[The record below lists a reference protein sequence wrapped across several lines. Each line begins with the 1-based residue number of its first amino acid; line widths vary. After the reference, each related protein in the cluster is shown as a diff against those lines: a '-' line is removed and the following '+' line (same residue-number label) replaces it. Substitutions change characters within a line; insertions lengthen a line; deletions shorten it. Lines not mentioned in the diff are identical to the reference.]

1 MKTCFKCN
9 KEKPLNE
16 FYKHKQMADGHV
28 NKCKTCN
35 KKDVSDHR
43 AINIDKIK
51 AYDKKRYKEDP
62 KVKARHLIYSKSEAG
77 KAAQRRCSL
86 NYIER
91 NPIKRAAHIIVGN
104 AIRDKKLFKMSCERC
119 SELNVH
125 AHHDDYAL
133 PLSVRWLCTKHHSEW
148 HKENGEGV
156 NAH

>member
-51 AYDKKRYKEDP
+51 AY
-62 KVKARHLIYSKSEAG
+62 
-77 KAAQRRCSL
+77 
-86 NYIER
+86 
-91 NPIKRAAHIIVGN
+91 
-104 AIRDKKLFKMSCERC
+104 
-119 SELNVH
+119 
-125 AHHDDYAL
+125 AL